1 MERMAILHSVCVVH
15 ALHPD
20 AGSVGVTAID
30 KRPVDGP
37 VKVRKLGL
45 YGDVQAD
52 RYSHGGLNQAVYA
65 FAQEDAD
72 HWSAELGREIP
83 AGWFGENL
91 RTAGL
96 DVTGARIGEH
106 WQIGTSAFAV
116 ILEVTDPRIPCQ
128 TFARWVGEEHAHN
141 WVERFT
147 QHGNP
152 GAYLKV
158 VRAGSIT
165 AGDPISIVRE
175 RPDAPTIGEV
185 FRAQ

>member
-1 MERMAILHSVCVVH
+1 MERMAILQSVCVVH

-20 AGSVGVTAID
+20 AGGVGVTAID

-52 RYSHGGLNQAVYA
+52 RHFHGGPNQAVYA
-65 FAQEDAD
+65 YAQENAD
-72 HWSAELGREIP
+72 HWKAELGRELP

-91 RTAGL
+91 RTEGL
-96 DVTGARIGEH
+96 DVTGARIGEQ
-106 WQIGTSAFAV
+106 WQFGTSAFAV
-116 ILEVTDPRIPCQ
+116 VLEVTAPRTPCQ
-128 TFARWVGEEHAHN
+128 TFARWVGGEHTPD

-147 QHGNP
+147 AHGHP

-158 VRAGSIT
+158 VRPGSIT
-165 AGDPISIVRE
+165 AGDQIQLVRE
-175 RPDAPTIGEV
+175 RPDAPTIGQV
-185 FRAQ
+185 FRTP